1 MEALIHSNERLD
13 DLCRKGYRLIQD
25 PKLFCFGIDA
35 VHLYDYAKVKRGER
49 AVDLCTGNGVIPI
62 LLEAKNNGEH
72 YSGLE
77 LQPQCAD
84 LAKRSVK
91 YAKSTAKATK
101 QTIKSPKK
109 TAKTSA
115 KAAKITAKA
124 ARAAAKAAAQ
134 ATRLAV
140 KAAIKAIIL
149 MVKAA
154 IAAIKGLIAAIAA
167 GGWVVVLILLLIG
180 AIAVILLSPFGIFS
194 GGRRRR
200 NAIYHGSGTDNKW

>member
-1 MEALIHSNERLD
+1 M
-13 DLCRKGYRLIQD
+13 
-25 PKLFCFGIDA
+25 
-35 VHLYDYAKVKRGER
+35 
-49 AVDLCTGNGVIPI
+49 
-62 LLEAKNNGEH
+62 
-72 YSGLE
+72 
-77 LQPQCAD
+77 
-84 LAKRSVK
+84 K

-101 QTIKSPKK
+101 QTIKTAKK

-167 GGWVVVLILLLIG
+167 RGWVAVLILLLIG

-194 GGRRRR
+194 GGGADGTPSITEVVQTINGELNEKISSMQADKNVSQVEVVYEGSDDG
-200 NAIYHGSGTDNKW
+200 NANQQLAGCPGGVCGKNEYGYGKSAGCCGHGSRKS

>member
-1 MEALIHSNERLD
+1 M
-13 DLCRKGYRLIQD
+13 
-25 PKLFCFGIDA
+25 
-35 VHLYDYAKVKRGER
+35 
-49 AVDLCTGNGVIPI
+49 
-62 LLEAKNNGEH
+62 
-72 YSGLE
+72 
-77 LQPQCAD
+77 
-84 LAKRSVK
+84 K

-101 QTIKSPKK
+101 QTIKTAKK

-140 KAAIKAIIL
+140 KAAISDHPDGQGR
-149 MVKAA
+149 A

-167 GGWVVVLILLLIG
+167 GGWVAVLILLLIG